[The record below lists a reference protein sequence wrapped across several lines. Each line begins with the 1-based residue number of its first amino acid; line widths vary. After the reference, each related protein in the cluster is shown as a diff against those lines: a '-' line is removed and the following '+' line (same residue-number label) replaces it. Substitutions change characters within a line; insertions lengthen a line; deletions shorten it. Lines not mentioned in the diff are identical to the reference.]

1 MVDNVDDKGGDLMA
15 DRSKMDFGATLPIS
29 PAHAGAL
36 AARMRTLEEDCR
48 EIERNLDGFHGIFYE
63 YAGQIPETSKE
74 QIRTILVGV
83 LDQVTSIKLDLGLP
97 KQTVDLDRMIES
109 RLSHIWV
116 TLHESKSQSLG
127 GYGAVPEK
135 LKEYLDPRVDEI
147 LGLLARLRGALGEAR
162 IEGKPERASDEVL

>member
-1 MVDNVDDKGGDLMA
+1 VFGDKEGDLMA
-15 DRSKMDFGATLPIS
+15 DGGKMDFEATLPIS

-36 AARMRTLEEDCR
+36 AARMLTLEEDCR

>member
-1 MVDNVDDKGGDLMA
+1 MA
-15 DRSKMDFGATLPIS
+15 DGGQMDFGATLPIS

-36 AARMRTLEEDCR
+36 AARMLTLEEDCW

-63 YAGQIPETSKE
+63 YAGAIPEPSKE
-74 QIRTILVGV
+74 QIRAILLEV
-83 LDQVTSIKLDLGLP
+83 LDQVTTIGSDLGLP
-97 KQTVDLDRMIES
+97 KRTVELDKVIES

-135 LKEYLDPRVDEI
+135 LKEYLDPRVDGI
-147 LGLLARLRGALGEAR
+147 LGLLTHLREALQEAKTEGEG
-162 IEGKPERASDEVL
+162 EEASKEAS